1 MKKIKEKIIVASNVR
16 ERDGIGIEI
25 YKNDKIIA
33 EIFRDDTQRT
43 RMIRI
48 FDEKISLESMEKY
61 IELFK
66 KEIPWDFIDY
76 DKTD

>member
-1 MKKIKEKIIVASNVR
+1 MR

-33 EIFRDDTQRT
+33 DIFRDDTQRT

>member
-1 MKKIKEKIIVASNVR
+1 MKKIKEKIIVASDVR

-25 YKNDKIIA
+25 YKNDKLFA
-33 EIFRDDTQRT
+33 EIFRDDTQRN

-48 FDEKISLESMEKY
+48 FDEKISFESMEKY

-66 KEIPWDFIDY
+66 KENPWDFIDY